1 MLDCLL
7 QVMLA
12 CASTFVVLKEGQ
24 ESLNPFVFS
33 SLRFV
38 IAAVFFSPYWSRAF
52 KDERVVRAGLEIG
65 IWAAGGYLTQSVG
78 MVSAEASRGA
88 FLSAFT
94 VVVVPILGRFFGT
107 SKLKKLTWLSVAAAL
122 IGAMLLEDGGGS
134 ASWGDF
140 WSFASAILFGVQIY
154 RTEYWSKQCN
164 PKDALPMMSVAL
176 LMIAG
181 VSIFSMILTF
191 PSQSFHFL
199 QNPRAWESIILQS
212 SLPWPS
218 ILYTGLMVTDLGLWA
233 EVIALQHVSSTE
245 AAIIYTLEPV
255 CGAAFAYFL
264 LGERWNMLGWAGA
277 ILIVISSVGIQI
289 YGAE

>member
-1 MLDCLL
+1 MPESCL

-12 CASTFVVLKEGQ
+12 CASMFVVLKEGQ
-24 ESLNPFVFS
+24 KNLDPFVYS

-38 IAAVFFSPYWSRAF
+38 IAAIFFGPFWSRAF
-52 KDERVVRAGLEIG
+52 HDERLVRAGLEIG
-65 IWAAGGYLTQSVG
+65 IWAAGGYLTQSIG
-78 MVSAEASRGA
+78 MVTAEASRGA

-107 SKLKKLTWLSVAAAL
+107 SKLKTLTWLSVALAL
-122 IGAMLLEDGGGS
+122 LGAMLLEDGGGS

-140 WSFASAILFGVQIY
+140 WSFASAILFGIQIF
-154 RTEYWSKQCN
+154 RTEHWSKLCN
-164 PKDALPMMSVAL
+164 PKDALPMMSIAL
-176 LMIAG
+176 LMIAS
-181 VSIFSMILTF
+181 VSIFGMVLTF
-191 PSQSFHFL
+191 PSQSL
-199 QNPRAWESIILQS
+199 QILQQPRVWQSIIVQS

-218 ILYTGLMVTDLGLWA
+218 IIYSGLVVTDLGLWA

-255 CGAAFAYFL
+255 CGAAFAFFL
-264 LGERWNMLGWAGA
+264 LGESWNILGWVGA
-277 ILIVISSVGIQI
+277 VLIVISSVGIQI